1 MSRTSFVMR
10 RPVTTLQVTQVRD
23 GVARDVTDGLVTEEP
38 LEIRVA
44 GSGSDPTTLAVTMRT
59 PGHDFEL
66 VAGFLLS
73 EGLITGHGDIAA
85 IRYCQRSEDA
95 PQLYNVVTVD
105 LRGSFDLES
114 AKRNVMTTAS
124 CGVCGV
130 TSIEQ
135 LTTRC
140 DPVQVGTTI
149 GLGAVA
155 TLVDQLRPHQKVFA
169 RTGGL
174 HAAGLFDTHA
184 GEMRVVREDVGRHNA
199 LDKLVG
205 NGLLANRLP
214 FDDCVLL
221 LSGRVGFE
229 MVQKAATAGIPIV
242 AAVSAPSSL
251 AVRTARALGVTLI
264 GFVRGSDCTI
274 YSHAERV
281 DLGVGS

>member
-1 MSRTSFVMR
+1 MR
-10 RPVTTLQVTQVRD
+10 RPVTRLQVTQVRG

-44 GSGSDPTTLAVTMRT
+44 PAGREAMSLAVTMRT

-73 EGLITGHGDIAA
+73 EGVIAGHGDIEA
-85 IRYCQRSEDA
+85 IRYCQRSEDT

-105 LRGSFDLES
+105 LRGSEELECALES
-114 AKRNVMTTAS
+114 ARRNVMTTAA

-130 TSIEQ
+130 SSIEQ
-135 LTTRC
+135 LATRC
-140 DPVQVGTTI
+140 DPVRMGTTI
-149 GLGAVA
+149 GLDAVVN
-155 TLVDQLRPHQKVFA
+155 LVDELRPHQKVFA
-169 RTGGL
+169 HTGGL
-174 HAAGLFDTHA
+174 HAAGLFDIHTGH
-184 GEMRVVREDVGRHNA
+184 MRVVREDVGRHNA

-205 NGLLANRLP
+205 NGVLADRLP

-221 LSGRVGFE
+221 LSGRIGFE
-229 MVQKAATAGIPIV
+229 MVQKAATAGVPIV

-264 GFVRGSDCTI
+264 GFVRDGDCTI